1 MTLERF
7 NLIRSKKI
15 GKSLHY
21 FITDVSEDYDQF
33 KVLFLNP
40 LIPKILEEFFK
51 DELIKVS
58 TIGETLDMYSGII
71 LYHIKKMKEL
81 DLLRST
87 KNQAGKTIIVINIEL
102 LKKYN
107 DYFKEPNFSE
117 LLQGIE

>member
-15 GKSLHY
+15 GKTLHY

-33 KVLFLNP
+33 KIIFLNP
-40 LIPKILEEFFK
+40 LIPKILEEFFR

-58 TIGETLDMYSGII
+58 TIGKALDMYSGTI

-81 DLLRST
+81 DLLKSA
-87 KNQAGKTIIVINIEL
+87 KNQVGKKIHLVNIEL
-102 LKKYN
+102 LKRYN
-107 DYFKEPNFSE
+107 DYFKEPDFSI
-117 LLQGIE
+117 LLKGL